1 MIKSNKY
8 LYLFFLKIIMVRHYK
23 KKREKEIDEQDMK
36 TAVLQVITGQMKL
49 RQAADTYNIKP
60 NTLHYRIKKYKEDIP
75 LKSEQ
80 FTTKYTVTQVF
91 TNDEERMMKEYLL
104 TSSKMNYG
112 LTYKQARH
120 LAYQYALELGK
131 CPSKWTENREA
142 GIEWLKG
149 FMKRNKDLS
158 IRKPEN
164 TSLSRATSF
173 NKHNVETFFDNYEK
187 VLRKYNF
194 TPDRIYN
201 LDETNIMTVVQF
213 QILSF

>member
-1 MIKSNKY
+1 
-8 LYLFFLKIIMVRHYK
+8 
-23 KKREKEIDEQDMK
+23 MK
-36 TAVLQVITGQMKL
+36 TAVLQVTTGQTKL
-49 RQAADTYNIKP
+49 GQAADTYYIKP

-104 TSSKMNYG
+104 KSFKMNYG
-112 LTYKQARH
+112 LTCKQARH
-120 LAYQYALELGK
+120 LAYQYALELGT
-131 CPSKWTENREA
+131 CPSKWIENKEA

-164 TSLSRATSF
+164 TSMSRATSF
-173 NKHNVETFFDNYEK
+173 NKQNVETFFDNYEK

-194 TPDRIYN
+194 TSDRIYDF
-201 LDETNIMTVVQF
+201 DEINIMTVVQAP
-213 QILSF
+213 IVIALTRAKANVSLMNVDNSNLN

>member
-1 MIKSNKY
+1 M
-8 LYLFFLKIIMVRHYK
+8 
-23 KKREKEIDEQDMK
+23 
-36 TAVLQVITGQMKL
+36 
-49 RQAADTYNIKP
+49 
-60 NTLHYRIKKYKEDIP
+60 
-75 LKSEQ
+75 
-80 FTTKYTVTQVF
+80 F
-91 TNDEERMMKEYLL
+91 TNDEERMVKEYLL
-104 TSSKMNYG
+104 KSSKMNYG
-112 LTYKQARH
+112 LTYKQARK
-120 LAYQYALELGK
+120 LAYEYALALGK
-131 CPSKWTENREA
+131 CPTKWTQNKQA

-201 LDETNIMTVVQF
+201 LDETNIMTVVQARNVIAQTGAKQVGQCMSSERGQLITMCGIGNAIGNF
-213 QILSF
+213 VPPFFIFLRARFHDKMLSGGPRGCVGFANSPTSGWMTGPLFFKSS